1 MRQLLFSC
9 LILLS
14 LAGVCHAQTQT
25 PSTPSPQS
33 RDRVVQLLK
42 ELTEAPGPPGYEEAV
57 RKIMAERMHPFADSI
72 TYDGLG
78 SIIAQQG
85 NSGPR
90 IMLDAHMD
98 ELGGMVR
105 RIRPDGFIS
114 MQMLG
119 YWLAAALPDQRWM
132 ILGSKGPVL
141 AITDIWDAHIAPH
154 DAQGHPQQQDLFLDT
169 GARSAAEV
177 QALGI
182 SPGDPVAPLSDFA
195 VLANNRYVVK
205 AWDDRVGCAVMLE
218 VMRRLA
224 KSPHPNQVFYAGT
237 VQEEGSIEMRGAA
250 TSARIINPDIGF
262 SLEVGIP
269 NDVPGPGPEAA
280 QEVLGGGPGMMLYTF
295 SELPNRNLVAHVKK
309 VAADQHIPLQFDIVP
324 GFGDDAGA
332 IKLNNSGV
340 PVTTVLV
347 PARSTHAHNGII
359 DRADF
364 DRTVDLMVALIQSLD
379 AGTVARIKSFAP

>member
-1 MRQLLFSC
+1 MVSTRYDLLYHSRVQGDQSIMRRLLFSC

-57 RKIMAERMHPFADSI
+57 RKIMTERMHPFADSI

-119 YWLAAALPDQRWM
+119 YWLGAALPDQRWM

-141 AITDIWDAHIAPH
+141 AVTDIWDAHIAPH
-154 DAQGHPQQQDLFLDT
+154 DAQCHPHQQYLFLDA
-169 GARSAAEV
+169 GARSA
-177 QALGI
+177 
-182 SPGDPVAPLSDFA
+182 S
-195 VLANNRYVVK
+195 
-205 AWDDRVGCAVMLE
+205 
-218 VMRRLA
+218 
-224 KSPHPNQVFYAGT
+224 
-237 VQEEGSIEMRGAA
+237 
-250 TSARIINPDIGF
+250 
-262 SLEVGIP
+262 
-269 NDVPGPGPEAA
+269 
-280 QEVLGGGPGMMLYTF
+280 
-295 SELPNRNLVAHVKK
+295 
-309 VAADQHIPLQFDIVP
+309 
-324 GFGDDAGA
+324 
-332 IKLNNSGV
+332 
-340 PVTTVLV
+340 
-347 PARSTHAHNGII
+347 
-359 DRADF
+359 
-364 DRTVDLMVALIQSLD
+364 
-379 AGTVARIKSFAP
+379 